1 MKCKVCVF
9 VATGKCIKNKWKQH
23 AAVVLVCWLLHFG
36 VFVLLCFAHVML
48 SELHVLLAEQQMV
61 LLSLAEG
68 QTAQPSQSRPIHSG
82 LSRA

>member
-1 MKCKVCVF
+1 MKCKECVF

-48 SELHVLLAEQQMV
+48 SESHVL
-61 LLSLAEG
+61 
-68 QTAQPSQSRPIHSG
+68 
-82 LSRA
+82 

>member
-1 MKCKVCVF
+1 MKCKECVF

-23 AAVVLVCWLLHFG
+23 AAVVLVCWL
-36 VFVLLCFAHVML
+36 CFAHVML
-48 SELHVLLAEQQMV
+48 SESHVLLAEQQMV